1 MKTVYIASSIK
12 NLNYEYEHLQWLRL
26 FFLSNEYHLSED
38 WINHSLNIRNNKP
51 YFKAAPNFDYMKV
64 ATEAIQ
70 DSDKL
75 LFLLSSPST
84 FTFTLLRYALY
95 KEREAIV
102 ICKTRTML
110 KKLEH
115 IEEGTIIPLTF
126 GTYQQTM
133 KELI

>member
-1 MKTVYIASSIK
+1 MKTVFIASGIK

-26 FFLSNEYHLSED
+26 FFLSNGYHLSED

-51 YFKAAPNFDYMKV
+51 YFKTAPNFDYMKV

-70 DSDKL
+70 SSDKL
-75 LFLLSSPST
+75 VFLLSSPST

-102 ICKTRTML
+102 ICKNKTML
-110 KKLEH
+110 KGLKH
-115 IEEGTIIPLTF
+115 IKEGIVVPLTF

-133 KELI
+133 KELV